1 MYSRRLSAVIATAC
15 LSVLSLNAS
24 AAVIDSADVGGFST
38 FQDTN
43 TGRVWLDLDNFF
55 NKSTADMVTAATAA
69 GFTFATKSDVQALLG
84 SLSLAGGAWSG
95 YKAVMGDAPNRELI
109 WGAYDDGGDASQIG
123 WAWAYDNDP
132 SWNFVDAVDSI
143 SNIPNAGS
151 LDTDL
156 NIWAYQTGQNGQVPE
171 PASLA
176 LLGIGL
182 AGLGL
187 MRRRKA

>member
-1 MYSRRLSAVIATAC
+1 MKRTLICLAC
-15 LSVLSLNAS
+15 LLATTFTAQ
-24 AAVIDSADVGGFST
+24 AAVIESADVGGFST

-84 SLSLAGGAWSG
+84 SLSLVGGGAWSG
-95 YKAVMGDAPNRELI
+95 YKAIMGDAPNRELI
-109 WGAYDDGGDASQIG
+109 WGAYDDGGDASLIG
-123 WAWAYDNDP
+123 WAWAYDYET
-132 SWNFVDAVDSI
+132 SWNIFDVSDSI

-151 LDTDL
+151 QDTDL
-156 NIWAYQTGQNGQVPE
+156 NIWAYQTSQNGQVPE